1 MNRKRLIGLA
11 MLAVGIYLIF
21 YALDGM
27 HRIEETKGT
36 IGKIEDFFT
45 NSTFWNPIIT
55 FFGGKARQ
63 EASSYDL
70 PALLTLIA
78 GIALAV
84 FGTVI
89 GVLAKKKRK

>member
-1 MNRKRLIGLA
+1 MNKKRLIGFA
-11 MLAVGIYLIF
+11 MIAVGIYLIF
-21 YALDGM
+21 YALDAM
-27 HRIEETKGT
+27 HQIKEAKGT
-36 IGKIEDFFT
+36 IGKVEDFFT

-84 FGTVI
+84 SGTVV
-89 GVLAKKKRK
+89 GVLTKKRKK